1 MLPLYSSR
9 PPSSA
14 IYEVHTE
21 AQATILKNQTVA
33 EFFYPFLGHKKTVSE
48 AAREVGCK
56 LNAMHYRVNTFLEA
70 GLLEVVAEQERAGR
84 PVKVYRSVAEA
95 FFVPFYLTAH
105 ADIAEDWVRVVEPT
119 VRELG
124 RAFGAAIERR
134 GRTGQCV
141 FRDAEGGVSS
151 FGAHVRVET
160 GDIVFNLDTPD
171 LLVGADQCG
180 DVFLT
185 EQQAKTL
192 QGELSNLFTRYIR
205 PAQDNPTDGGKRER
219 YLFIYALAPAR
230 KV

>member
-14 IYEVHTE
+14 IYRVHTE
-21 AQATILKNQTVA
+21 AQAAILKNEAVT
-33 EFFYPFLGHKKTVSE
+33 EFFYPFLGHEKTVAE
-48 AAREVGCK
+48 AARELDCK
-56 LNAMHYRVNTFLEA
+56 LNAMHYRVKTFLEA
-70 GLLEVVAEQERAGR
+70 GLLKVMREEKRAGR
-84 PVKVYRSVAEA
+84 SVKVYCTVADA
-95 FFVPFYLTAH
+95 FFVPFDLTPH
-105 ADIAEDWVRVVEPT
+105 ADIAEDWVRGVEPT

-141 FRDAEGGVSS
+141 FRNAEGGVSS
-151 FGAHVRVET
+151 YGAHVGTDT

-171 LLVGADQCG
+171 LLIGADQCG

-192 QGELSNLFTRYIR
+192 QDELSNLFTRHIR
-205 PAQDNPTDGGKRER
+205 PAQDDTVEGERRER

-230 KV
+230 KD